1 MALFQRLIW
10 SALFVAVLVGSGQC
24 ALQQWQAVPII
35 QAAEVFESQKAEPA
49 APAVAHDHDHHHD
62 EDEHAWA
69 PADGLER
76 TAWTWVA
83 NVLHAFSLALLV
95 FAVMGLW
102 VWRQGVSLAPLRLGM
117 VIAAIGWIS
126 LHLWPSLGLPAE
138 VPGMDAAPLGS
149 RQSWWVL
156 AAACSGLACAGISLL
171 RTPWRWPAAV
181 ALLALPFAL
190 GAPHLA
196 GDPLAGFGASAQA
209 SLRHLNEQFRWV
221 TAWMSIAL
229 WASLGLTCGLAFA
242 RWLQPTLAAALAAP
256 VMKNANLRSR

>member
-10 SALFVAVLVGSGQC
+10 SALLVAVLVGSGQC

-35 QAAEVFESQKAEPA
+35 VAAEVFEGQKVEPVETV
-49 APAVAHDHDHHHD
+49 AVHEHAHGHSHD
-62 EDEHAWA
+62 EPDWA

-95 FAVMGLW
+95 LAAMGLW
-102 VWRQGVSLAPLRLGM
+102 VWRQGVSPAPLRLAM
-117 VIAAIGWIS
+117 VIAAVGWIS

-149 RQSWWVL
+149 RQGWWVL
-156 AAACSGLACAGISLL
+156 AAVCSGLACASLALL
-171 RTPWRWPAAV
+171 RTPWRWPAAA
-181 ALLALPFAL
+181 ALLALPFVW

-196 GDPLAGFGASAQA
+196 GDPLAGFGAQAQA

-221 TAWMSIAL
+221 TAWMSLAL
-229 WASLGLTCGLAFA
+229 WTSLGLACGLVFA
-242 RWLQPTLAAALAAP
+242 RCLQPTLVEALSSP
-256 VMKNANLRSR
+256 VMKNAN